1 MPQERNIAQRKIPL
15 HDLRIR
21 KANGVESR
29 ISPSNDENKKINS
42 IKDKIFDCI
51 NRK

>member
-15 HDLRIR
+15 HDLRVR

-29 ISPSNDENKKINS
+29 ISLSNDNIKINS